1 MNQPVNLTPFIQN
14 GRLPLKIVPNAKK
27 TLLKEEN
34 GTLKLYLHAPPE
46 KDKANK
52 ELMAFFKKE
61 YGLAVQIVS
70 GMKSR
75 EKVVEIH

>member
-1 MNQPVNLTPFIQN
+1 MNKPVNLTPFIQN
-14 GRLPLKIVPNAKK
+14 GRLHLKSIPNAKR
-27 TLLKEEN
+27 TQLKEEN
-34 GTLKLYLHAPPE
+34 GMLKLYLHAPPE

-61 YGLAVQIVS
+61 YGLAVEIHS

-75 EKVVEIH
+75 EKVIALT